1 MLVIGCASR
10 LCMGAAWREV
20 RDGLDLDRVAEMV
33 EALDRLEPQVVSLG
47 SAVHDQ
53 SHSPSAAER

>member
-1 MLVIGCASR
+1 MPLDQVVRAARRARQQGSSR

-33 EALDRLEPQVVSLG
+33 EA
-47 SAVHDQ
+47 
-53 SHSPSAAER
+53 